1 MLGRSS
7 TLVLFCAGLVTVY
20 SCATGVNETEDDD
33 SGPTTSLSSTG
44 GAATGAGGESSTE
57 AASTA
62 ESTSAMSSAASTAA
76 SGTSVAS
83 SSAQSSSSTGG
94 PCSLGPPTNLMG
106 CPSCGIN
113 CDSPWP
119 ASWSAVAGATH
130 YIVEYTC
137 ITPNA
142 FQTSNTSVD
151 LCNEV
156 GMCNN
161 TLCAYGAGPVSVKA
175 CDSTCC
181 SLPAQVPINETP
193 IACGGGVCC

>member
-7 TLVLFCAGLVTVY
+7 TFLLFCAGLVTVY

-33 SGPTTSLSSTG
+33 GGPTSSVSSTG
-44 GAATGAGGESSTE
+44 GAPSGAGGQTSSQ
-57 AASTA
+57 STA
-62 ESTSAMSSAASTAA
+62 DSSSAMSNAASTAA
-76 SGTSVAS
+76 STGATSSSVAS
-83 SSAQSSSSTGG
+83 TAASSSSGG
-94 PCSLGPPTNLMG
+94 PCPVAQPTSLMG
-106 CPSCGIN
+106 CPSCGAS

-119 ASWSAVAGATH
+119 VTWSAVAGATH

-161 TLCAYGAGPVSVKA
+161 SFCAYGAGPVSVKA

-181 SLPAQVPINETP
+181 SMPAQVPINETP